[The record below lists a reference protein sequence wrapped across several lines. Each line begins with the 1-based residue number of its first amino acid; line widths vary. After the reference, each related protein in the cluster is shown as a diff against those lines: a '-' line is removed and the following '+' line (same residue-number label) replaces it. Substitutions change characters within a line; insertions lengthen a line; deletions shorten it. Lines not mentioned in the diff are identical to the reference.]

1 MHIAHFTLHLARPEG
16 ELHTALESAVRAQGG
31 QPLRWAVTRI
41 EGDVL
46 TIEGAHLIPCS
57 PSST

>member
-1 MHIAHFTLHLARPEG
+1 MHIAHFTLRLKRPNGDLLPTLEHAIRALGG
-16 ELHTALESAVRAQGG
+16 E
-31 QPLRWAVTRI
+31 PLRWAVTRV

-46 TIEGAHLIPCS
+46 TIEGARLIPCS

>member
-1 MHIAHFTLHLARPEG
+1 MHIAHFTLHLRRPAG
-16 ELHTALESAVRAQGG
+16 DMHAALAQFVHAQGG
-31 QPLRWAVTRI
+31 QPLRWAVTRV